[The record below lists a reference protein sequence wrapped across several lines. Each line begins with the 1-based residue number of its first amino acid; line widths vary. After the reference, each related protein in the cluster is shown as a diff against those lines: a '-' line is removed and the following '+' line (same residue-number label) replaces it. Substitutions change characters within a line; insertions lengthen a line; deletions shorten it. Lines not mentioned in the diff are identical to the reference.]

1 MKRWRVTF
9 VDATSERRIEL
20 AVAADDREGARDA
33 AWALLRATGP
43 TGLVVVELIDVRE
56 LDDAAEGE
64 PR

>member
-9 VDATSERRIEL
+9 ADATSDRRIDL
-20 AVAADDREGARDA
+20 KVNADNRDAARDA
-33 AWALLRATGP
+33 AWAVLRARRP

-56 LDDAAEGE
+56 LDEAPEGE